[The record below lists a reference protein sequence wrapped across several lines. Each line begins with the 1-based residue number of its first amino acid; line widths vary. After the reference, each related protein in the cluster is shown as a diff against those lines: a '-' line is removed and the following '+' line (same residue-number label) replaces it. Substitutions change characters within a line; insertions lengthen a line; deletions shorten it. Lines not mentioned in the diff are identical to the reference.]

1 MKFNSIFLV
10 LLTLISISIFGN
22 QNSNRAEVL
31 INSSVDEITNYL
43 IDDLIDYDYSIVTQ
57 TTNSLVLQ
65 RTLNLREEF
74 AVGLT
79 IGNSYSNNFRVS
91 KFTFINTSEGVRVI
105 WKQYFKA
112 VMTNGQVNEKQ
123 IIDKEMTKL
132 NLEELEL
139 IKKKLEKKN
148 PKIDN

>member
-43 IDDLIDYDYSIVTQ
+43 IDGLIDYDYSIVTQ
-57 TTNSLVLQ
+57 TSNSLVLK

>member
-1 MKFNSIFLV
+1 MKSNSIFLV

-43 IDDLIDYDYSIVTQ
+43 IDDFINYDYSIVTQ

-65 RTLNLREEF
+65 RTLKLSEEF

-105 WKQYFKA
+105 WKQFFKA
-112 VMTNGQVNEKQ
+112 VMTNGQINEKQ
-123 IIDKEMTKL
+123 IIDKKMTKL

-148 PKIDN
+148 PKIVN

>member
-1 MKFNSIFLV
+1 MKSYSIFLV

-43 IDDLIDYDYSIVTQ
+43 IDDFINYDYSIVTQ

-65 RTLNLREEF
+65 RTLKLREEF

-105 WKQYFKA
+105 WKQFFKA
-112 VMTNGQVNEKQ
+112 VMTNGQINEKQ
-123 IIDKEMTKL
+123 IIDKKMTKL
-132 NLEELEL
+132 NLEEL
-139 IKKKLEKKN
+139 
-148 PKIDN
+148 

>member
-43 IDDLIDYDYSIVTQ
+43 IDGLIDYDYSIVTQ
-57 TTNSLVLQ
+57 TSNSLVLQ

>member
-1 MKFNSIFLV
+1 MKSNSVFLV

-43 IDDLIDYDYSIVTQ
+43 IDDFINYDYSIVTQ

-65 RTLNLREEF
+65 RTLKLREEF

-105 WKQYFKA
+105 WKQFFKA
-112 VMTNGQVNEKQ
+112 VMTNGQINEKQ
-123 IIDKEMTKL
+123 IIDKKMTKL

-148 PKIDN
+148 PKIVN

>member
-1 MKFNSIFLV
+1 MKSNSIFLV

-43 IDDLIDYDYSIVTQ
+43 IDDFINYDYSIVTQ

-65 RTLNLREEF
+65 RTLKLREEF

-105 WKQYFKA
+105 WKQFFKA
-112 VMTNGQVNEKQ
+112 VMTNGQINEKQ
-123 IIDKEMTKL
+123 IIDKKMTKL

-148 PKIDN
+148 PKIVN

>member
-43 IDDLIDYDYSIVTQ
+43 IDGLIDYDYSIVTQ
-57 TTNSLVLQ
+57 TSNSLVLQ

-123 IIDKEMTKL
+123 IIDKEMTEL

>member
-43 IDDLIDYDYSIVTQ
+43 IDGLIDYDYSIVTQ

>member
-1 MKFNSIFLV
+1 MKSNSIFLV

-43 IDDLIDYDYSIVTQ
+43 IDGLIDYDYSIVTQ
-57 TTNSLVLQ
+57 TSNSLVLQ

-105 WKQYFKA
+105 WKQFFKA
-112 VMTNGQVNEKQ
+112 VMTNGQINEKQ
-123 IIDKEMTKL
+123 IIDKKMTKL

-148 PKIDN
+148 PKIVN

>member
-31 INSSVDEITNYL
+31 INSSVDEITNFL
-43 IDDLIDYDYSIVTQ
+43 IDGLIDYDYSIVTQ
-57 TTNSLVLQ
+57 TSNSLVLQ